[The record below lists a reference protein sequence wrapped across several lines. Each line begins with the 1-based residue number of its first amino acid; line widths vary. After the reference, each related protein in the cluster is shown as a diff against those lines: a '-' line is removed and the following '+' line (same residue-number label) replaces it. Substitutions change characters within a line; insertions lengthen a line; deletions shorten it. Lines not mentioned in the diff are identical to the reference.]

1 MIEPHLPPAHG
12 TGRPRSWPMREI
24 VNGIFYVMRAGCP
37 WRLLPSDLPPWG
49 TIYRWFAKFRDDGL
63 LSVDGPFSIPSSRVT
78 ANPSIRRMGL
88 TLPILLTGCW
98 PRLDRVHIFAHHT
111 GTHIATDM
119 AARYPDRVVSLGLNG
134 IAYCTAE
141 ERAENL
147 AKMKQPVPP
156 DEDGEFVTSTFRVI
170 KTLFPK
176 FDPELIPLELIGGLR
191 SHFTRQKSF
200 VAVWG
205 QDYPAALKAAQCP
218 ILATCAEDDMWA
230 PVFDRVFEDCPDA
243 KKVWLGKAMF
253 LTPEYDAP
261 RTAEVIREF
270 LIDVEAA

>member
-1 MIEPHLPPAHG
+1 
-12 TGRPRSWPMREI
+12 
-24 VNGIFYVMRAGCP
+24 
-37 WRLLPSDLPPWG
+37 
-49 TIYRWFAKFRDDGL
+49 
-63 LSVDGPFSIPSSRVT
+63 
-78 ANPSIRRMGL
+78 
-88 TLPILLTGCW
+88 
-98 PRLDRVHIFAHHT
+98 
-111 GTHIATDM
+111 
-119 AARYPDRVVSLGLNG
+119 
-134 IAYCTAE
+134 
-141 ERAENL
+141 
-147 AKMKQPVPP
+147 MKQPVPP